1 MFLWTM
7 YKFDV
12 QMIHLVVADEDP
24 IDFKEVQN
32 QKKTLVME
40 TW

>member
-7 YKFDV
+7 YKWF
-12 QMIHLVVADEDP
+12 MFNVVADEDP

>member
-1 MFLWTM
+1 MDVSLNH
-7 YKFDV
+7 V
-12 QMIHLVVADEDP
+12 QMNHVVADEDP
-24 IDFKEVQN
+24 IDFLDVQN